1 MFRQMI
7 QLKTKKVSINKPSKY
22 TDFVLWRCKFKN
34 FGARILIFQ
43 TTDHS
48 CEYSLLHSNC
58 WVFFQC
64 CGGLCCYFLW
74 RQYILVYF
82 VQLTALVNRTQHDF
96 LSVFCVLLTV
106 ARKSRFG
113 NFLKKLTSLK
123 TTAMQVWDGEAI
135 STRGIMFASVSADI
149 LITYLP

>member
-1 MFRQMI
+1 MI

-48 CEYSLLHSNC
+48 CEYSLLHCNC
-58 WVFFQC
+58 WVLFQC

-82 VQLTALVNRTQHDF
+82 VQLTAHVNRTQDVSILRSF
-96 LSVFCVLLTV
+96 NI
-106 ARKSRFG
+106 ARKSRLG
-113 NFLKKLTSLK
+113 NFLRKLTSLK
-123 TTAMQVWDGEAI
+123 TTAMQVWDGETI

-149 LITYLP
+149 LMTYLP

>member
-1 MFRQMI
+1 MI

-82 VQLTALVNRTQHDF
+82 VQLTAHVNRLCILRSF
-96 LSVFCVLLTV
+96 NI
-106 ARKSRFG
+106 ARKSRLG
-113 NFLKKLTSLK
+113 NFLRKLTSLK

-149 LITYLP
+149 LMTYLP